1 MFAAMLLCQVL
12 LATAVFAIP
21 TSKERFAQ
29 RLARRAG
36 GFNHQSTPRQG
47 VESAPVDLEVNAHD
61 NVSNTLYSTNWAG
74 AVLSNSTATWTSITG
89 TFVVPTPKEPDS
101 ASGPHYATAWVGID
115 GYTCQTAILQ
125 TGVDFAV
132 DGDNVGY
139 YGEHHD
145 YPAIPFVHLQ
155 GADRILRAAAWY
167 EWFPAY
173 QYYFSDISFKAG
185 DTVEATVT
193 ATSKTGGT
201 ATITNKS
208 TGQTVSHTFSNQPS
222 LCEYDAEWIVEDFT
236 EVGVG
241 LAPFANFGKVTFT
254 GPTATTNSGSSV
266 GPLGAT
272 LLDIEQNG
280 QVLTNTSVDSSSVT
294 VQYIGP

>member
-36 GFNHQSTPRQG
+36 GFQHQSTPRQSI
-47 VESAPVDLEVNAHD
+47 ESAPVDLELNAHG

-74 AVLSNSTATWTSITG
+74 AVLSQTTATWKSVTG

-115 GYTCQTAILQ
+115 GDTCQTAILQ
-125 TGVDFAV
+125 TGVDFNV
-132 DGDNVGY
+132 NGDSVSY
-139 YGEHHD
+139 
-145 YPAIPFVHLQ
+145 V
-155 GADRILRAAAWY
+155 AWY
-167 EWFPAY
+167 EWYPAY
-173 QYYFSDISFKAG
+173 QFDFMDISIKAG
-185 DTVEATVT
+185 DIVEVTVT
-193 ATSKTGGT
+193 ATSTTSGT
-201 ATITNKS
+201 AMITNKS
-208 TGQTVSHTFSNQPS
+208 TGQTVLHTFSGQPS
-222 LCEYDAEWIVEDFT
+222 LCLYDAEWIVEDFT
-236 EVGVG
+236 QVGVG

-254 GPTATTNSGSSV
+254 GTTATTNSGSFV

-272 LLDIEQNG
+272 LFDIVQNG
-280 QVLTNTSVDSSSVT
+280 QLLTSSSVDCNSVT
-294 VQYIGP
+294 VQYVGP